1 MLPIIVFLRFVFST
15 VYHRNLFFSIES
27 ADFVAFKSKEF
38 LLTKL
43 YLLFVYYALIEDKE
57 QMLIIKQQY
66 SECHIEKTFFNKK
79 MDAKKRY
86 DKVIYLIEQDESLSE
101 EENAFVESLPME
113 QIKKLIKKKQ

>member
-1 MLPIIVFLRFVFST
+1 MELGKF
-15 VYHRNLFFSIES
+15 EE
-27 ADFVAFKSKEF
+27 FKGYLDKISRKEF
-38 LLTKL
+38 LLTKF
-43 YLLFVYYALIEDKE
+43 YLLFVYNALIEDKE

-66 SECHIEKTFFNKK
+66 NECHSERTFFNKK

-86 DKVIYLIEQDESLSE
+86 DKVIYLIEKDESLSE